1 MLFLFSIYL
10 VVISSHFPDYFHTHM
25 TLFTF
30 YCQFLHCM
38 KKRCHTITSWHFVFP
53 TFVFR
58 FLSFEAALGQT
69 SCVHYFLLW
78 IYHCQGT
85 KCTFYILTSFV
96 VIPNF
101 LLQSFFKPVLSLF
114 QCFVQS
120 ETKQS
125 TSHCSWLFSK
135 AALICFL
142 RASSIARFWAFRSI
156 LSLFLFTLSRTL
168 FLGFFKSCSADLGF
182 LWRSARSNFSC
193 NFSSFSSMS
202 SFNLKY
208 SQVEKCFC
216 FSVFFHFLDRTFFFW
231 HRFAFFRS
239 ILKSKKNPV
248 FYLNLKCL

>member
-53 TFVFR
+53 TFVVW

-101 LLQSFFKPVLSLF
+101 LLELFFKPVLSLF
-114 QCFVQS
+114 QCFAQS

-231 HRFAFFRS
+231 HRFG
-239 ILKSKKNPV
+239 
-248 FYLNLKCL
+248 NLLSFVQYWNFALS

>member
-101 LLQSFFKPVLSLF
+101 LLELFFKPVLSLF
-114 QCFVQS
+114 QGFAQS
-120 ETKQS
+120 ETNTVNISLLLAFFKS
-125 TSHCSWLFSK
+125 SFDSFSSRKLDRSLLSFSFHLVSLLVHSFKNALSWFLQKLFRRSGFPLAERSLK
-135 AALICFL
+135 FL
-142 RASSIARFWAFRSI
+142 
-156 LSLFLFTLSRTL
+156 LQLFLFL
-168 FLGFFKSCSADLGF
+168 FYVIFQSEIFTGWKMLLLLCL
-182 LWRSARSNFSC
+182 LPFS
-193 NFSSFSSMS
+193 
-202 SFNLKY
+202 
-208 SQVEKCFC
+208 
-216 FSVFFHFLDRTFFFW
+216 W
-231 HRFAFFRS
+231 
-239 ILKSKKNPV
+239 
-248 FYLNLKCL
+248 